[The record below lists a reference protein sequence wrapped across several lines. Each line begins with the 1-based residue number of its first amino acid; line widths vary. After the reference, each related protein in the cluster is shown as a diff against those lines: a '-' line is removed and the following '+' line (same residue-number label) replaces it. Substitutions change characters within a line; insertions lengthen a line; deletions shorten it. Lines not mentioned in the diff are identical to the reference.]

1 MDYPESIHLRQLLRP
16 CRDIAILN
24 IVGHWQWYIADC
36 TQKAISK
43 TADSYRIA
51 TDVESIITTAVST
64 ARDRRQS
71 VVEKSHSESNHQERD
86 LCSSRVCDLASLA
99 LPPHDEPCSRAPQ
112 LARYKTSRSRRLP
125 AAAQLGGCA
134 VPPLC
139 PGVLLRCRDLS
150 GGFPWERL
158 VLQVKSEG
166 PKLVPFF
173 KATCVYFVLWLPTSS
188 PSWFSALIKCLPIF
202 CLWVFLLAHGINF
215 LVSHRSAS
223 RILAGL
229 IFSAVGDAFLIWQE
243 QGYFIHGLL
252 MFAITHILYSSAF
265 GMKPLDLKAGLL
277 MGLVSSSCYAFLYS
291 YLSGPFTYL
300 VAVYIA
306 LIGFMGWR
314 AVAGMQLCNDLW
326 TWTKLS
332 ACIGAMLFMVSDLT
346 IALNKFCFPVPYSR
360 FIIMA
365 TYYAAQMLIALSAVE
380 SRDEED
386 FRKRS

>member
-1 MDYPESIHLRQLLRP
+1 MKFSPPALK
-16 CRDIAILN
+16 CRN
-24 IVGHWQWYIADC
+24 VPGGQVNTTH
-36 TQKAISK
+36 
-43 TADSYRIA
+43 
-51 TDVESIITTAVST
+51 ITV
-64 ARDRRQS
+64 QS
-71 VVEKSHSESNHQERD
+71 
-86 LCSSRVCDLASLA
+86 
-99 LPPHDEPCSRAPQ
+99 
-112 LARYKTSRSRRLP
+112 
-125 AAAQLGGCA
+125 
-134 VPPLC
+134 
-139 PGVLLRCRDLS
+139 
-150 GGFPWERL
+150 
-158 VLQVKSEG
+158 

-229 IFSAVGDAFLIWQE
+229 IFSALGDAFLIWQE

-277 MGLVSSSCYAFLYS
+277 MGVVSSSCYAFLYS

-314 AVAGMQLCNDLW
+314 AVAG
-326 TWTKLS
+326 LS
-332 ACIGAMLFMVSDLT
+332 ACVGAMLFMVSDLT

-365 TYYAAQMLIALSAVE
+365 TYYAAQMLIALPACSPSPRA
-380 SRDEED
+380 
-386 FRKRS
+386 

>member
-1 MDYPESIHLRQLLRP
+1 MAL
-16 CRDIAILN
+16 
-24 IVGHWQWYIADC
+24 
-36 TQKAISK
+36 
-43 TADSYRIA
+43 
-51 TDVESIITTAVST
+51 AVL
-64 ARDRRQS
+64 
-71 VVEKSHSESNHQERD
+71 HS
-86 LCSSRVCDLASLA
+86 
-99 LPPHDEPCSRAPQ
+99 
-112 LARYKTSRSRRLP
+112 
-125 AAAQLGGCA
+125 G
-134 VPPLC
+134 
-139 PGVLLRCRDLS
+139 LRCQ
-150 GGFPWERL
+150 
-158 VLQVKSEG
+158 VLQMNSVMNVELGSSSACRVRSFPMALAVLHSGLRCQVLQMNSVMNVELVKSEG

-360 FIIMA
+360 VIIMA

>member
-1 MDYPESIHLRQLLRP
+1 M
-16 CRDIAILN
+16 
-24 IVGHWQWYIADC
+24 
-36 TQKAISK
+36 
-43 TADSYRIA
+43 
-51 TDVESIITTAVST
+51 
-64 ARDRRQS
+64 
-71 VVEKSHSESNHQERD
+71 
-86 LCSSRVCDLASLA
+86 
-99 LPPHDEPCSRAPQ
+99 
-112 LARYKTSRSRRLP
+112 
-125 AAAQLGGCA
+125 
-134 VPPLC
+134 
-139 PGVLLRCRDLS
+139 
-150 GGFPWERL
+150 
-158 VLQVKSEG
+158 SEG

-243 QGYFIHGLL
+243 QGSLPAAFCLL
-252 MFAITHILYSSAF
+252 MFGITHILYSSAF

-277 MGLVSSSCYAFLYS
+277 MGVVSSSCYAFLYS

-314 AVAGMQLCNDLW
+314 AVAG
-326 TWTKLS
+326 LS
-332 ACIGAMLFMVSDLT
+332 ACVGAMLFMVSDLT
-346 IALNKFCFPVPYSR
+346 IALNEFCFPVPYSR

-380 SRDEED
+380 TRDEED

>member
-1 MDYPESIHLRQLLRP
+1 MVSPVTVALP
-16 CRDIAILN
+16 CTCQSKAL
-24 IVGHWQWYIADC
+24 YIE
-36 TQKAISK
+36 QIW
-43 TADSYRIA
+43 TASY
-51 TDVESIITTAVST
+51 
-64 ARDRRQS
+64 ARDRQQP
-71 VVEKSHSESNHQERD
+71 VVEKSHLESIHQERD
-86 LCSSRVCDLASLA
+86 MESYACNYKMPA
-99 LPPHDEPCSRAPQ
+99 LPGHEIHVEGMQNRVSQVAARPLLCG
-112 LARYKTSRSRRLP
+112 LAKALTF
-125 AAAQLGGCA
+125 
-134 VPPLC
+134 V
-139 PGVLLRCRDLS
+139 
-150 GGFPWERL
+150 WERDD
-158 VLQVKSEG
+158 VKSEG

-215 LVSHRSAS
+215 LVAHRSAS

-265 GMKPLDLKAGLL
+265 GMKPLDLKAGLM
-277 MGLVSSSCYAFLYS
+277 MGLISSSCYAFLYS

-346 IALNKFCFPVPYSR
+346 IAVNKFCFPVPYSR
-360 FIIMA
+360 VIIMA

-386 FRKRS
+386 FKKRS